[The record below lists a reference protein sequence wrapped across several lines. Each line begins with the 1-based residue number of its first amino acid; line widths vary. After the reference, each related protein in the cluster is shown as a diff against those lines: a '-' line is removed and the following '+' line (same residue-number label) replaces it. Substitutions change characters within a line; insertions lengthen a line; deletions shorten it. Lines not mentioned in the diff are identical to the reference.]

1 MDRDARWTGRAAT
14 AVLAAALVA
23 AWTGS
28 GSAAGAAG
36 VSAPAPSAAQQGL
49 PSSGGRAAAPA
60 PAAAAL
66 LAVVQR
72 GDGELLRVPGSS
84 ARSGRGPLRRYT
96 VAVEGGLGIDPQAF
110 ARTVESVLADRRSW
124 GAGDRLSFRRVAD
137 GPVSFRVVLA
147 SPRTTDRL
155 CSPLRTNGIFSC
167 ASGSTAVVN
176 SMRWLRGAASYSGRL
191 QDYRAYVVNH
201 EVGHTLGHGH
211 VSCPG
216 RGEPAPVMVQQT
228 KGTGGC
234 VAQPWPFP

>member
-1 MDRDARWTGRAAT
+1 MERDAARTGVAAT

-23 AWTGS
+23 AWS
-28 GSAAGAAG
+28 GQGG
-36 VSAPAPSAAQQGL
+36 APSAAQPGPSPLRPPPGL
-49 PSSGGRAAAPA
+49 DAPPAPAKEAAAPA
-60 PAAAAL
+60 

-72 GDGELLRVPGSS
+72 GDGELTRVAGSS

-96 VAVEGGLGIDPQAF
+96 VAVEGGLGIDAVAF
-110 ARTVESVLADRRSW
+110 ARAVESVLADRRSW
-124 GAGDRLSFRRVAD
+124 GAGGRVSFRRVAE

-147 SPRTTDRL
+147 SPSTTDRL
-155 CSPLRTNGIFSC
+155 CAPLRTNSAFSC
-167 ASGSTAVVN
+167 STGSTAVVN
-176 SMRWLRGAASYSGRL
+176 SRRWLRGAASYSGRL

-201 EVGHTLGHGH
+201 EVGHALGRGH

-216 RGEPAPVMVQQT
+216 RGRPAPVMVQQT